1 MRTKIKI
8 TLILMLATLM
18 VGACSKKATPTATPP
33 DKIGLPNPASVNCEQ
48 KGGKLVIHDRGEL
61 GQYGVCVFEDNL
73 QCEEWAMYR
82 GQCPVGGI
90 KITGYVTEAAV
101 FCAISGGQYAVTGN
115 SGATDEQGACT
126 LTNNTTCDVWD
137 YFNGT
142 CSTNQ

>member
-8 TLILMLATLM
+8 TLILMLAALM
-18 VGACSKKATPTATPP
+18 VGACSKHTTPTVTPA
-33 DKIGLPNPASVNCEQ
+33 DKVGLPNPASVNCEQ

-61 GQYGVCVFEDNL
+61 GQYGVCVFEDNF

-82 GQCPVGGI
+82 GECPVGGL
-90 KITGYVTEAAV
+90 KVTGYVTDAAV

-115 SGATDEQGACT
+115 SGAIDEQGTCT

-137 YFNGT
+137 YFNGK
-142 CSTNQ
+142 CSANQ